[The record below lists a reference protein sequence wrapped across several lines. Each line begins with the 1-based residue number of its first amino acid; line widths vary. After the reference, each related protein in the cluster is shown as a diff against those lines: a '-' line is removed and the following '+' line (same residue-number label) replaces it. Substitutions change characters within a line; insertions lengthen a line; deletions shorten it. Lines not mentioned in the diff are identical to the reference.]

1 MKYHKNEQNTQE
13 VKMMIKIF
21 TQWEKEGKNKD
32 KILGHIN
39 VKNETI
45 QLDTIFNK
53 EYKI

>member
-1 MKYHKNEQNTQE
+1 
-13 VKMMIKIF
+13 MMIKIF
-21 TQWEKEGKNKD
+21 TQWEKEGKNKKY

-45 QLDTIFNK
+45 QLDTIFHK